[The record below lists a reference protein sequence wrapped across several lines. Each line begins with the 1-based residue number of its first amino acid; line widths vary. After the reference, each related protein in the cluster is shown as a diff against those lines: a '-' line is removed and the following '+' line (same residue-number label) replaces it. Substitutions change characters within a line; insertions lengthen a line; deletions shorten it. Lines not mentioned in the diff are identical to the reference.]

1 MKKHQKIFAA
11 IFMAIL
17 IPCLTLLMSACGID
31 TTYVSPIVSVDKIT
45 TSDIE
50 EATNKAVLSVVSIY
64 TEGNTL
70 TSSVFGSTT
79 SQTVFSAGA
88 GIIYKLDKD
97 AGDAYLVT
105 NYHVVYN
112 KSYTT
117 SNHIAKKIYAE
128 IYGSEGT
135 TATELSDGS
144 VSITYGQQVIACEY
158 VGGALNYDIA
168 VLKISN
174 SDVIKNSC
182 VRAADIATNPA
193 HLGETAIAIG
203 NPLGIGIS
211 ATKGIVSVESEYIQY
226 SDFYDVVVRCLR
238 TDAPINGGNSGGGL
252 FDEKARL
259 LGIVNAGIND
269 AQNIGMAIPTNLAIN
284 VADNIIYNYEK
295 SGYSGVKLYNLGLTT
310 GIANNKAVYDE
321 ETKLTYM
328 KEDIIVTES
337 SGMALTSGLLVGDKV
352 VSVQLGETKL
362 ELSREFELNEFFLKV
377 RPGDTFKI
385 SVVRTT
391 GIYTATVTAS
401 SLNYKS
407 VA

>member
-1 MKKHQKIFAA
+1 M
-11 IFMAIL
+11 
-17 IPCLTLLMSACGID
+17 
-31 TTYVSPIVSVDKIT
+31 
-45 TSDIE
+45 
-50 EATNKAVLSVVSIY
+50 
-64 TEGNTL
+64 
-70 TSSVFGSTT
+70 
-79 SQTVFSAGA
+79 
-88 GIIYKLDKD
+88 
-97 AGDAYLVT
+97 
-105 NYHVVYN
+105 
-112 KSYTT
+112 
-117 SNHIAKKIYAE
+117 
-128 IYGSEGT
+128 
-135 TATELSDGS
+135 
-144 VSITYGQQVIACEY
+144 
-158 VGGALNYDIA
+158 
-168 VLKISN
+168 
-174 SDVIKNSC
+174 
-182 VRAADIATNPA
+182 
-193 HLGETAIAIG
+193 
-203 NPLGIGIS
+203 
-211 ATKGIVSVESEYIQY
+211 
-226 SDFYDVVVRCLR
+226 
-238 TDAPINGGNSGGGL
+238 

-295 SGYSGVKLYNLGLTT
+295 SGYSGVKLYNFGLTT